1 MGNINSSSMGFA
13 ICNNVEISVIDTRSN
28 IITKHIQTH
37 NKATRQ
43 MVSGLI
49 RFLNGDFNKTFL
61 QPDPQYSNTEQYIPC
76 FLGCGD
82 GGVVLFEN
90 SEGQIVPKSSEENIR
105 VPVLEQNWTEYA
117 DYNAKKFLR
126 EFFTGKTEGE
136 GISGTRSQ
144 IRKTT
149 LTLEDAS
156 TADMDSTYFYC
167 EVRPGEL
174 NMYYNNNPLFISEI
188 GLFATPVPGTE
199 DLLAYIK
206 LGNYI
211 EDDVVKTN
219 TLYVR
224 PDDTVVIRWVITIA
238 AVGKDTMLTANVR
251 DENGDL
257 ITTTIQEIPTI
268 GDFELEEHMGPE
280 PDPEPSSNAAIYIR
294 DYNTREI
301 VKEFEDGLT
310 VYGLAKNWFR
320 NESDPNKLYEFVIT
334 PAYLINENYLEI
346 DNNGMANMTNLK
358 KFLVYTNREHYMP
371 GNYFDGCTNLEEVYF
386 EGPIVQVRW
395 NFLGNTNVKELSINA
410 DPSNCYIHNNAFVQT
425 PNLERVYINRP
436 ENSIMGAPWGAQTAQ
451 IIWTG

>member
-1 MGNINSSSMGFA
+1 M
-13 ICNNVEISVIDTRSN
+13 NNV
-28 IITKHIQTH
+28 
-37 NKATRQ
+37 
-43 MVSGLI
+43 
-49 RFLNGDFNKTFL
+49 
-61 QPDPQYSNTEQYIPC
+61 
-76 FLGCGD
+76 
-82 GGVVLFEN
+82 
-90 SEGQIVPKSSEENIR
+90 
-105 VPVLEQNWTEYA
+105 
-117 DYNAKKFLR
+117 
-126 EFFTGKTEGE
+126 
-136 GISGTRSQ
+136 
-144 IRKTT
+144 
-149 LTLEDAS
+149 
-156 TADMDSTYFYC
+156 
-167 EVRPGEL
+167 
-174 NMYYNNNPLFISEI
+174 
-188 GLFATPVPGTE
+188 
-199 DLLAYIK
+199 
-206 LGNYI
+206 
-211 EDDVVKTN
+211 
-219 TLYVR
+219 
-224 PDDTVVIRWVITIA
+224 
-238 AVGKDTMLTANVR
+238 
-251 DENGDL
+251 
-257 ITTTIQEIPTI
+257 TTTIQEIPTI

-280 PDPEPSSNAAIYIR
+280 PDPEPSSNTAIYIR

-371 GNYFDGCTNLEEVYF
+371 GHYFDGCTNLEEVYF